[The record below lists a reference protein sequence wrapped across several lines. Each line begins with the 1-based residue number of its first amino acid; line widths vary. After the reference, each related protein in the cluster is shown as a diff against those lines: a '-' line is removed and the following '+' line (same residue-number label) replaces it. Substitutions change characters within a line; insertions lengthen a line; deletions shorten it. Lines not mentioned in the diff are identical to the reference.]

1 MAEFSKEYI
10 ECENWNI
17 PHDFCVM
24 DEFNKLSEGEHVDII
39 CEGFGFTR
47 IHRNANQCLLWFPR
61 IDRYVC
67 LEEIMSAESLRPYHD
82 GAL

>member
-10 ECENWNI
+10 EYENWDVPN
-17 PHDFCVM
+17 DFCVM
-24 DEFNKLSEGEHVDII
+24 DEFKKLKQGETIDII

-61 IDRYVC
+61 IDRYVS
-67 LEEIMSAESLRPYHD
+67 LEEIMSAESLKPYHNNS
-82 GAL
+82 